1 MIISHLIP
9 ALLLFGFPIWD
20 FWEARQLRESIH
32 PQVKIWSYLRIIT
45 GLWIV
50 SLLVIWRIP
59 LRQLYAAPLV
69 KIPFLSHVPHEAVI
83 GLMIPLILGILLP
96 PFLALVHRGIR
107 QRLLIPYEKMDYLLP
122 NSLLEMALF
131 SGVAISAGVCEEIIY
146 RGYLLRYLQ
155 ASPWGLPLGWGLLA
169 SSAVFGLA
177 HLGQGVKGVLETAF
191 IGLVL
196 GGLYIA
202 TGSLLFPILVHAL
215 IDLRALFMALLRKL
229 PTVAPA

>member
-131 SGVAISAGVCEEIIY
+131 SGARPYTWPLVGRCKNVVCI
-146 RGYLLRYLQ
+146 LKN
-155 ASPWGLPLGWGLLA
+155 PN
-169 SSAVFGLA
+169 
-177 HLGQGVKGVLETAF
+177 HF
-191 IGLVL
+191 I
-196 GGLYIA
+196 
-202 TGSLLFPILVHAL
+202 PIE
-215 IDLRALFMALLRKL
+215 RTKRM
-229 PTVAPA
+229 PGCS